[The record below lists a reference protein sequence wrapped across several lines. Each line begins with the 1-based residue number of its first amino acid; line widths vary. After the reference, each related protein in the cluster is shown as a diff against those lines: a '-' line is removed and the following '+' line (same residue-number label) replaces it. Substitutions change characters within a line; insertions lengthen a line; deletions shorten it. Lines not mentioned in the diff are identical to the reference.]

1 MFQVCTIC
9 VIVELPE
16 LYVAPLHHANL
27 LIVSLNQVHGKSV
40 TEVFGITSII
50 INSSTFWSEKSSSAS
65 HHSKFSSCT
74 STSEISSIDWTISS
88 HSLLTVSS
96 FSVSSVTGVSIS
108 SWTSDKTFSAVSSS
122 CFSCSISHFSS
133 GSKSGVSSLISGI
146 SPSSSTFSTSFSGIT
161 SGSTSWA

>member
-40 TEVFGITSII
+40 TEVFGITSIV

-88 HSLLTVSS
+88 HSLLTVST
-96 FSVSSVTGVSIS
+96 FSVSSVTEVSSS
-108 SWTSDKTFSAVSSS
+108 SWTSGKASSDVSSW
-122 CFSCSISHFSS
+122 FSCSNSHKSS
-133 GSKSGVSSLISGI
+133 KYNSGDSSLISGV
-146 SPSSSTFSTSFSGIT
+146 SPDSTTFSTSFSGIT
-161 SGSTSWA
+161 SGVSSCA